1 VPVAGLLKTMV
12 FLKKN
17 FGFLV
22 FLFFYGFYGFL
33 VLFGFNFAS
42 HGRTVGPVGW

>member
-1 VPVAGLLKTMV
+1 MAMSQVV
-12 FLKKN
+12 FEKKI
-17 FGFLV
+17 LV
-22 FLFFYGFYGFL
+22 FWFFYGFYGFL